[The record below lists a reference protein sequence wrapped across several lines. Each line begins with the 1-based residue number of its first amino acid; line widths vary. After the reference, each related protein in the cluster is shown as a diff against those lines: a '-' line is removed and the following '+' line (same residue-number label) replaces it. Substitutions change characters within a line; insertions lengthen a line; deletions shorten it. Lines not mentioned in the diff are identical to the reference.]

1 MWLETLLGIKDLAKA
16 VKDFKKEERE
26 SLGELFMITSE
37 LLESIAISFQEDSY
51 PVVACATLE
60 SLSHSVSEN
69 IGKIAKRNKID
80 DVADA
85 YIPFYSMK
93 EEWEKRKD
101 EKSITRLLEIAG
113 EFKALGILFKI

>member
-37 LLESIAISFQEDSY
+37 LLESIAISFHEDSY

-80 DVADA
+80 DVVDA
-85 YIPFYSMK
+85 YMPFYSME
-93 EEWEKRKD
+93 EEWAKRKD